1 MLTMLVFEI
10 KEGKNAQKV
19 KKNINRNLSLY
30 LLEGDTNG

>member
-19 KKNINRNLSLY
+19 INHSIIITLIRGGY
-30 LLEGDTNG
+30 